1 MKIKKNQKKL
11 LAIIAVIIIVFAGAI
26 IFISSKE
33 NKKSQPISAPIT
45 YSTPTPSEEKPD
57 DNFIWQGALDHP
69 KKITIAS
76 IGVDGYV
83 QNVGVDQNQEV
94 AVPNNIHMA
103 GWFADSVI
111 PGQKGL
117 SVIDGHV
124 DGNTQTAIFGN
135 LADIKKGAE
144 ILIELGD
151 GSVKKFEV
159 IKTDVVNVKDAPN
172 ILFSQDPK
180 VSSQLNLITCIGNY
194 DQSSQRYDKRVIV
207 SSKLLL

>member
-1 MKIKKNQKKL
+1 MKSKKNIRKL
-11 LAIIAVIIIVFAGAI
+11 LAIIAVIIVLFSGLI
-26 IFISSKE
+26 ILISTKD
-33 NKKSQPISAPIT
+33 NKKSEPNTAPIT
-45 YSTPTPSEEKPD
+45 YSTPSPSEEKPD
-57 DNFIWQGALDHP
+57 NNFIWQGALDHP

-76 IGVDGYV
+76 VGVDGYV

-103 GWFADSVI
+103 GWFAESVS

-117 SVIDGHV
+117 SIIDGHV
-124 DGNTQTAIFGN
+124 DGNTQAAIFNN
-135 LADIKKGAE
+135 LANIKKGAE
-144 ILIELGD
+144 ILVELGD

-159 IKTDVVNVKDAPN
+159 IKTDVVDVKDAPN
-172 ILFSQDPK
+172 ILFSQNPK

-194 DQSSQRYDKRVIV
+194 DQSSQRYDKRIIV